1 MIDDYSGGNSE
12 LFKLVIVI
20 RTNHLSVNTAV
31 EIVNCLIIVMGA
43 GGGGGGGSLLGEHS
57 DRNSELFKLI
67 IVIGK
72 IIGRRMNTPVE
83 MSDC

>member
-31 EIVNCLIIVMGA
+31 EIVNCLIIVMGR
-43 GGGGGGGSLLGEHS
+43 GGGGGGHCSVNTAIE
-57 DRNSELFKLI
+57 
-67 IVIGK
+67 IV
-72 IIGRRMNTPVE
+72 N
-83 MSDC
+83 CLN